1 MTAGKSESW
10 GANNTGDKPARSV
23 SFSQAGVFGR
33 MVLNALTKLEYG
45 CLNVTL
51 PDGSRRVFGHADG
64 QGPCGTVTLKRR
76 RALRR
81 FALGGDLGLAA
92 SYIDGD
98 WTSPDLT
105 AVFDVA
111 IANENSPMVWSA
123 GTMFSRAV
131 NRIKHLSRAN
141 TRWGSR
147 RNIAYHYDLG
157 NAFYSKWLDPTMTY
171 SSAYYADPAM
181 SLEQAQVAKYDRI
194 LELGEIGPGHKVL
207 EVGSGWGGFA
217 CHAAGRGSE
226 VHGITVSRE
235 QLAHSEERAGRSNAA
250 VAPRFS
256 FLDYRDTQG
265 SYDRIVSIEM
275 LEAVGERNWPDYF
288 AMLRDRL
295 KPGGIAVV
303 QVITIDDGR
312 FAAYRKGADF
322 IQRYIFPG
330 GVLLSP
336 SVMRRLSGAA
346 GLVQDETE
354 FFRLSYARTLAEW
367 NRRFQKAWP
376 DVADLG
382 FDMPFKRMWE
392 YYLSYCE
399 AGFKAGNIDVGLFK
413 IRRPA

>member
-1 MTAGKSESW
+1 MTAGNSERW
-10 GANNTGDKPARSV
+10 GAANNTDTSGHEAGFGPA
-23 SFSQAGVFGR
+23 GLFGR
-33 MVLNALTKLEYG
+33 VVLKALTRLEYG
-45 CLNVTL
+45 CLTVTL
-51 PDGSRRVFGHADG
+51 PDGSRHAFGHADG
-64 QGPCGTVTLKRR
+64 RDPCASMTLRR
-76 RALRR
+76 LRAFRR

-111 IANENSPMVWSA
+111 IANENSPMIWSA
-123 GTMFSRAV
+123 GTAFSRAV
-131 NRIKHLSRAN
+131 NRVKHLSRAN
-141 TRWGSR
+141 TRRGSR

-157 NAFYSKWLDPTMTY
+157 NAFYSTWLDPTMTY
-171 SSAYYADPAM
+171 SSAYYTDPAM

-194 LELGEIGPGHKVL
+194 LELGEIGPGHTVL

-217 CHAAGRGSE
+217 CHAAARGAE

-235 QLAHSEERAGRSNAA
+235 QLVHSEDRAGRSNAA
-250 VAPRFS
+250 VPPRFS
-256 FLDYRDTQG
+256 FEDYRDVQG
-265 SYDRIVSIEM
+265 TYDRIVSIEM

-288 AMLRDRL
+288 AMLRNRL
-295 KPGGIAVV
+295 KPGGVATV
-303 QVITIDDGR
+303 QVITIDDTR
-312 FAAYRKGADF
+312 FAAYRKGTDF

-336 SVMRRLSGAA
+336 QIMRRLSETA
-346 GLVQDETE
+346 GLVQEETE

-367 NRRFQKAWP
+367 NRRFQNAWP
-376 DVADLG
+376 EIAELG

-399 AGFKAGNIDVGLFK
+399 AGFKAGNVDVGLFK

>member
-1 MTAGKSESW
+1 M
-10 GANNTGDKPARSV
+10 
-23 SFSQAGVFGR
+23 
-33 MVLNALTKLEYG
+33 
-45 CLNVTL
+45 
-51 PDGSRRVFGHADG
+51 
-64 QGPCGTVTLKRR
+64 
-76 RALRR
+76 
-81 FALGGDLGLAA
+81 
-92 SYIDGD
+92 
-98 WTSPDLT
+98 
-105 AVFDVA
+105 
-111 IANENSPMVWSA
+111 
-123 GTMFSRAV
+123 
-131 NRIKHLSRAN
+131 
-141 TRWGSR
+141 
-147 RNIAYHYDLG
+147 
-157 NAFYSKWLDPTMTY
+157 
-171 SSAYYADPAM
+171 
-181 SLEQAQVAKYDRI
+181 
-194 LELGEIGPGHKVL
+194 
-207 EVGSGWGGFA
+207 
-217 CHAAGRGSE
+217 
-226 VHGITVSRE
+226 HGITVSRE